1 MLHNVLA
8 AVNVLAPLAKTVLCC
23 LSNIFIFH
31 VTTLNFQHASDS
43 ANVSA
48 RFLATEYFPFLL
60 QTWLDTKWNIRIF
73 VQYFI
78 NNILYF
84 IRNHGLSSNLST
96 LEMQTVRGLAPWFS
110 SDTLALY
117 KSLTHLLTYLL
128 TSQAPHEEKRGF
140 LATLWL
146 TTHKKLALP

>member
-60 QTWLDTKWNIRIF
+60 QT
-73 VQYFI
+73 
-78 NNILYF
+78 
-84 IRNHGLSSNLST
+84 
-96 LEMQTVRGLAPWFS
+96 
-110 SDTLALY
+110 
-117 KSLTHLLTYLL
+117 
-128 TSQAPHEEKRGF
+128 
-140 LATLWL
+140 
-146 TTHKKLALP
+146 